1 MTLERRDDGLVI
13 AELPI
18 EQMAF
23 LSMGIPM
30 DGQIAEVL
38 NALLSGKRVGL
49 AVEGLEYKKYKKTA
63 PLGAYQKFMGME
75 REIREMGVYVI
86 RSSGR

>member
-1 MTLERRDDGLVI
+1 MTIEHSDGALI
-13 AELPI
+13 IRELPI

-30 DGQIAEVL
+30 DGELAQVL
-38 NALLSGKRVGL
+38 NALLSGKRVVL
-49 AVEGLEYKKYKKTA
+49 AVEGLEYKRYKKTA

-75 REIREMGVYVI
+75 REIREMGIYVI
-86 RSSGR
+86 RQGR

>member
-1 MTLERRDDGLVI
+1 MTIKHENGALII

-30 DGQIAEVL
+30 DEEIAEVL
-38 NALLSGKRVGL
+38 TALLSGKRVGL
-49 AVEGLEYKKYKKTA
+49 SVEGLEYKRYKKTA

-75 REIREMGVYVI
+75 RELREMGVYVI
-86 RSSGR
+86 RQGH